1 MSMKSKIVN
10 VLKRTGLTL
19 AFPALIFVVMLII
32 SVYLCAEMLVTLDW
46 VSITGIV
53 AVYGV
58 GVIYTIV
65 RIRYLKAN
73 GVDLLDDMK
82 KPFEPWEERERS
94 YQ

>member
-1 MSMKSKIVN
+1 M
-10 VLKRTGLTL
+10 
-19 AFPALIFVVMLII
+19 
-32 SVYLCAEMLVTLDW
+32 
-46 VSITGIV
+46 SITGIV